1 MINSVRNT
9 VLSVL
14 NKNNFGYLSPAD
26 FNLYAKQAQLE
37 IFERYFSDYNNSIN
51 KENLRMLYPQRGSG
65 TGYADSTKGIEE
77 VIDTF
82 SVLDTTSYA
91 GGSTFTL
98 PADYYLINKILPA
111 NGNYEAE
118 QVNHSKISLL
128 NASLLTAP
136 SLSFPAY
143 TQSGNQVTVY
153 PETLTFGMIQYI
165 RYPLDPQWTYINL
178 SAGEPVFNESA
189 ADYQDFEL
197 PLEDEPD
204 LILKILQYA
213 GVSIRESDVYNFANQ
228 EEIEITQQN
237 A

>member
-51 KENLRMLYPQRGSG
+51 KENIRLQYPQRGSG
-65 TGYADSTKGIEE
+65 TGYADMTKGIEE

-82 SVLDTTSYA
+82 SVLDVTSYA
-91 GGSTFTL
+91 GGNTFTL
-98 PADYYLINKILPA
+98 PADYYFINKILPL

-118 QVNHSKISLL
+118 QVSHLKIDLL

-136 SLSFPAY
+136 SISFPAY
-143 TQSGNQVTVY
+143 TQSGNQITVY
-153 PETLTFGMIQYI
+153 PNTLSYGMIQYI
-165 RYPLDPQWTYINL
+165 RYPLDPRWTWVQLTN
-178 SAGEPVFNESA
+178 GEPVFNETA

-213 GVSIRESDVYNFANQ
+213 GVSIREADVYSFGSQ
-228 EEIEITQQN
+228 EELKITQQK